1 MIAEKLVKK
10 LIEKHL
16 TISFVESFSG
26 GLAAKKIVDIPGSSQ
41 TFLGSIVSYS
51 TFIKETLLHID
62 KNLIE
67 KYSVASKEVALEMVK
82 KGKEIFSSDIVVSF
96 TGEAGPISNT
106 NVPPGTV
113 FIGLIIFNEVFVYEK
128 HYNLSR
134 NELRDVATDYAFKK
148 IFEKI

>member
-1 MIAEKLVKK
+1 MINEKLVKK

-51 TFIKETLLHID
+51 TFIKETVLHID
-62 KNLIE
+62 KSSIE

-82 KGKEIFSSDIVVSF
+82 KGKEIFNCDIVISF

-113 FIGLIIFNEVFVYEK
+113 FIGIIIFNEVYVYEK
-128 HYNLSR
+128 HYNLDR
-134 NELRDVATDYAFKK
+134 NELRDAATDYAF
-148 IFEKI
+148 EKILEKI